1 MSILSAGSFRRYT
14 ENERRTV
21 SAPVL
26 HGRDIPVPG
35 FIPQHGEARVTDP
48 GFGRRG
54 SLFGSWRRPL
64 QNSRPAHDAGAFS
77 SGCRIS
83 SRHFLRYLRHVRPVP
98 RSFLRHPPL
107 RHPSRFRGRQAHTSV
122 PAPEDDG
129 GNSPAPDRSPIP

>member
-1 MSILSAGSFRRYT
+1 MPPFPQGPFVGILKTSAGPFPPRSFMSGIFQCPR
-14 ENERRTV
+14 
-21 SAPVL
+21 PF
-26 HGRDIPVPG
+26 PG
-35 FIPQHGEARVTDP
+35 TEARVTAP
-48 GFGRRG
+48 GFSRRG

-77 SGCRIS
+77 SRCRIS

-98 RSFLRHPPL
+98 RTFLRHLPRRP
-107 RHPSRFRGRQAHTSV
+107 PSRFRERQAHTFV